1 VKLTAALVVGALLA
15 LPMTA
20 GAASPP
26 RYRVARTSTGREAL
40 LAADDK
46 SWSQGPV
53 IAWGPAPY
61 ETRFRALW
69 GDDGLFL
76 RFDANDSSPWH
87 TMTKRDEHL
96 WEEEVVEVFLDVNRS
111 GHDYAEI
118 EISPGNVVCD
128 VRMVSPW
135 PHKQMDFAWN
145 LEGIETR
152 VAFSK
157 DSAGKTTGWTATAF
171 LPWTGFRSLPSAKSL
186 SLPPKPEDA
195 WRFNV
200 FRVKR
205 PGGKTAPEAG
215 AVEVAWS
222 PPPGESF
229 HMPEA
234 FRDFVFAPR
243 GE

>member
-1 VKLTAALVVGALLA
+1 MTLSASLAVGLFLVAPL
-15 LPMTA
+15 
-20 GAASPP
+20 AASAAPAGG
-26 RYRVARTSTGREAL
+26 YRVTRAAAPQAAL
-40 LAADDK
+40 LAADEK
-46 SWSQGPV
+46 AWAHAQT

-61 ETRFRALW
+61 ETRFLAQW
-69 GDDGLFL
+69 SDAGLLL
-76 RFDANDSSPWH
+76 RFDATDASPWH

-96 WEEEVVEVFLDVNRS
+96 WEEEVVEIFLDIDRS
-111 GHDYAEI
+111 GHNYAEI

-128 VRMVSPW
+128 VRMVNPSPN
-135 PHKQMDFAWN
+135 KEMDFGWN

-152 VAFSK
+152 VVFSK
-157 DSAGKTTGWTATAF
+157 DTAGKTTGWTATAF
-171 LPWTGFRSLPSAKSL
+171 LPWSGFRSLPSSKSIA
-186 SLPPKPEDA
+186 LPPKPQDA

-205 PGGKTAPEAG
+205 PGGPAAPEKG

-234 FRDFVFAPR
+234 FRDFVFVPH